1 MNRYATP
8 VLQTSSMQP
17 PTIDDIRAA
26 ARRIQG
32 AVIRTPMLVSRTLS
46 EMIGAEVW
54 LKFEN
59 LQFTAAYK
67 ERGALNK
74 LLQLTDEERSRGVIA
89 ASAGN
94 HAQAVAYHAKRLGIP
109 AVIVMPEPT
118 PTVKVTQTEG
128 HGAKVV
134 LYGQIVDDAFAKA
147 RELAL
152 ENGYVFVHPF
162 DDPQIIA
169 GAGTV
174 GLEML
179 EDAPDL
185 DVITVPIG
193 GGGLMS
199 GVSIAARAL
208 KPDIELIGVEAELYP
223 SMKCAIQ
230 DCNLPLGGDTL
241 AEGIAVKQP
250 GELTSRILKEYAN
263 DVMLVS
269 ERDLERAVAM
279 LVGIEKT
286 VVEGAG
292 AVGLAALMKE
302 PARFAGK
309 KVGLVLCG
317 GNIDMHLL
325 ANVLVRDLVRQGRIA
340 RLHVAAHDQPGAL
353 AAITA
358 KVYEAGVNVI
368 EINHSR
374 IFTRL
379 PAKDT
384 MIEVECEARDP
395 QAIDD
400 VVARLEAAGFR
411 VERASLD

>member
-1 MNRYATP
+1 MEE
-8 VLQTSSMQP
+8 V

-26 ARRIQG
+26 AARIEG

-46 EMIGAEVW
+46 EITGAEIW

-74 LLQLTDEERSRGVIA
+74 LLQLTDEERARGVIA

-109 AVIVMPEPT
+109 AVIVMPVST
-118 PTVKVTQTEG
+118 PTVKVTQTAG
-128 HGAKVV
+128 HGAEVV
-134 LYGQIVDDAFAKA
+134 LHGTVVDDAFDKA
-147 RELAL
+147 RELEL
-152 ENGYVFVHPF
+152 ENGYVFVHAF
-162 DDPQIIA
+162 DDPQVIA

-174 GLEML
+174 GVEMI

-185 DVITVPIG
+185 DCIVVPIG

-199 GVSIAARAL
+199 GIATAARAL
-208 KPDIELIGVEAELYP
+208 KPDIKLIGVEAELYP
-223 SMKCAIQ
+223 SMKCAVEG
-230 DCNLPLGGDTL
+230 CRLPLGGDTL

-250 GELTSRILKEYAN
+250 GVLTRQILKELA
-263 DVMLVS
+263 DDFVLVP
-269 ERDLERAVAM
+269 ERAIEQAVAM

-292 AVGLAALMKE
+292 AAGLAAILDD
-302 PARFAGK
+302 PGRYQGK
-309 KVGLVLCG
+309 KVATVLCG
-317 GNIDMHLL
+317 GNIDTHLL
-325 ANVLVRDLVRQGRIA
+325 ATVLMRDLVRQGRIA
-340 RLHVAAHDQPGAL
+340 RLKIAAEDRPGAL

-358 KVYEAGVNVI
+358 QFHEAGVNII

-374 IFTRL
+374 IFSRL

-384 MIEVECEARDP
+384 MIEVECEARDAK
-395 QAIDD
+395 AIDD
-400 VVARLEAAGFR
+400 VVARLEAVGFV

>member
-1 MNRYATP
+1 M
-8 VLQTSSMQP
+8 LQTTSLQP
-17 PTIDDIRAA
+17 PSIDDIRAA
-26 ARRIQG
+26 AQRIEG
-32 AVIRTPMLVSRTLS
+32 AVIKTPMLISQTLS
-46 EMIGAEVW
+46 EVIGAEVW

-74 LLQLTDEERSRGVIA
+74 LLQLSPEDRARGVIA

-109 AVIVMPEPT
+109 AVIVRPEPT
-118 PTVKVTQTEG
+118 PTVKVTQTAG
-128 HGAKVV
+128 HGAEVV
-134 LYGQIVDDAFAKA
+134 LYGKIVDDAFSKA

-152 ENGYVFVHPF
+152 ENGYVFVHAF
-162 DDPQIIA
+162 DDPQVIA

-179 EDAPDL
+179 EVAPDL
-185 DVITVPIG
+185 DAITIPIG

-223 SMKCAIQ
+223 SMKCAIEG
-230 DCNLPLGGDTL
+230 CALPLGGDTL
-241 AEGIAVKQP
+241 AEGIAVKHP
-250 GELTSRILKEYAN
+250 GELTSRILRELAN
-263 DVMLVS
+263 DVVLVT
-269 ERDLERAVAM
+269 ERDLERAVSM

-286 VVEGAG
+286 VAEGAG
-292 AVGLAALMKE
+292 AAGLAAMLAD
-302 PARFAGK
+302 PARFKGK
-309 KVGLVLCG
+309 KVATMLCG
-317 GNIDMHLL
+317 GNIDTHLL

-411 VERASLD
+411 VERALLD

>member
-1 MNRYATP
+1 MGE
-8 VLQTSSMQP
+8 V
-17 PTIDDIRAA
+17 PTIEDIRAA
-26 ARRIQG
+26 AARIEG
-32 AVIRTPMLVSRTLS
+32 AVIRTPMLMSRTLS
-46 EMIGAEVW
+46 DIVGAEIW

-74 LLQLTDEERSRGVIA
+74 LLALNEEERARGVIA

-109 AVIVMPEPT
+109 VTIVMPVPT
-118 PTVKVTQTEG
+118 PSVKVTQTEG
-128 HGAKVV
+128 HGARVI
-134 LYGQIVDDAFAKA
+134 LHGDMFDDAYAKA
-147 RELAL
+147 REMEL
-152 ENGYVFVHPF
+152 EEGLVFVHPF
-162 DDPQIIA
+162 DDATIVA

-185 DVITVPIG
+185 DCILVPIG

-199 GVSIAARAL
+199 GVATAAKAIR
-208 KPDIELIGVEAELYP
+208 PDITMIGVEAELYP
-223 SMKCAIQ
+223 SMKCAVEG
-230 DCNLPLGGDTL
+230 CNLPLGGDTL

-250 GELTSRILKEYAN
+250 GDLTRRILKELA
-263 DVMLVS
+263 DDIVLVP
-269 ERDLERAVAM
+269 ERALEQAVAM

-292 AVGLAALMKE
+292 AAGLAAILDDPGRYK
-302 PARFAGK
+302 GK
-309 KVGLVLCG
+309 KVATVLCG
-317 GNIDMHLL
+317 GNIDTHLL

-340 RLHVAAHDQPGAL
+340 RLKIAAEDRPGAL
-353 AAITA
+353 ASITA
-358 KVYEAGVNVI
+358 RFHEAGVNII

-374 IFTRL
+374 IFSRL

-384 MIEVECEARDP
+384 MIEVECEARDAK
-395 QAIDD
+395 AIDD
-400 VVARLEAAGFR
+400 VVARLEAAGFV

>member
-1 MNRYATP
+1 M
-8 VLQTSSMQP
+8 LQTSTMQP

-26 ARRIQG
+26 AERVKG
-32 AVIRTPMLVSRTLS
+32 AVVRTPMLVSRTLS
-46 EMIGAEVW
+46 EITGAEIW

-74 LLQLTDEERSRGVIA
+74 LIQLSSDERARGIIA

-109 AVIVMPEPT
+109 ATIVMPENT
-118 PTVKVTQTEG
+118 PTVKVTQTAG
-128 HGAKVV
+128 HGATVV
-134 LYGQIVDDAFAKA
+134 LHGNIVDEAFAKA
-147 RELAL
+147 RERAL
-152 ENGYVFVHPF
+152 ENGYVFIHAF

-174 GLEML
+174 GVEML

-185 DVITVPIG
+185 DAIVVPIG

-199 GVSIAARAL
+199 GVSIAARAI
-208 KPDIELIGVEAELYP
+208 KPDIELIGVEADLYP
-223 SMKCAIQ
+223 SMKCALQ
-230 DCNLPLGGDTL
+230 NCKMPLGGETL
-241 AEGIAVKQP
+241 AEGIAVKHP
-250 GELTSRILKEYAN
+250 GELTSRILAELAN
-263 DVMLVS
+263 DVVLVS

-292 AVGLAALMKE
+292 AAGLAAILSD
-302 PARFAGK
+302 PPRYQGK
-309 KVGLVLCG
+309 KVGTLLCG
-317 GNIDMHLL
+317 GNIDTHLL

-340 RLHVAAHDQPGAL
+340 RLNVAAHDQPGAL

-368 EINHSR
+368 EVNHSR
-374 IFTRL
+374 IFTQL

-384 MIEVECEARDP
+384 MIEVECEARD
-395 QAIDD
+395 ARSIDD

>member
-1 MNRYATP
+1 M
-8 VLQTSSMQP
+8 MQP

-26 ARRIQG
+26 AERIKG

-46 EMIGAEVW
+46 EIIGAEVW

-74 LLQLTDEERSRGVIA
+74 LIQLTPEERKRGVIA

-94 HAQAVAYHAKRLGIP
+94 HAQAVAYHARRLGIP
-109 AVIVMPEPT
+109 AVIVMPEST
-118 PTVKVTQTEG
+118 PTVKVTQTAG
-128 HGAKVV
+128 HGAEVV
-134 LYGQIVDDAFAKA
+134 LHGDMFDDAYAKA

-152 ENGYVFVHPF
+152 EKGYVFVHPF
-162 DDPQIIA
+162 DDPRIIA
-169 GAGTV
+169 GAGTTA
-174 GLEML
+174 LEML
-179 EDAPDL
+179 EAAPDL
-185 DVITVPIG
+185 DTIVVPIG

-199 GVSIAARAL
+199 GVSIASRAI

-223 SMKCAIQ
+223 SMKCAIE
-230 DCNLPLGGDTL
+230 DCHMPLGGDTL

-250 GELTSRILKEYAN
+250 GELTSRILKDNKVSVA
-263 DVMLVS
+263 LVS

-292 AVGLAALMKE
+292 AAGLAAMLADRE
-302 PARFAGK
+302 RFRGR
-309 KVGLVLCG
+309 KVATILCG
-317 GNIDMHLL
+317 GNIDTHLL
-325 ANVLVRDLVRQGRIA
+325 ANVLVRDLVREGRIA

-384 MIEVECEARDP
+384 MIEVECEARD
-395 QAIDD
+395 ARSIDD
-400 VVARLEAAGFR
+400 VVVRLEAAGFR

>member
-1 MNRYATP
+1 M
-8 VLQTSSMQP
+8 MQP

-26 ARRIQG
+26 AVRIDG

-46 EMIGAEVW
+46 EVIGAEVW

-74 LLQLTDEERSRGVIA
+74 LLQLTEEERARGVIA

-109 AVIVMPEPT
+109 AVIVMPEAT
-118 PTVKVTQTEG
+118 PVVKVVQTEG

-134 LYGQIVDDAFAKA
+134 LHGAMFDDAYAKA
-147 RELAL
+147 REL
-152 ENGYVFVHPF
+152 EREKGYVFVHPF
-162 DDPQIIA
+162 DDPQVIA

-174 GLEML
+174 ALELL

-185 DVITVPIG
+185 DAIVVPIG

-199 GVSIAARAL
+199 GVSIAARAI
-208 KPDIELIGVEAELYP
+208 KPDTELIGVEAELYP
-223 SMKCAIQ
+223 SMKCAV
-230 DCNLPLGGDTL
+230 DGCNLPLGGDTL
-241 AEGIAVKQP
+241 AEGIAVKEP
-250 GELTSRILKEYAN
+250 GELTSRILKDLADE
-263 DVMLVS
+263 VMLVP

-279 LVGIEKT
+279 LAGIEKT

-292 AVGLAALMKE
+292 AAGLAAMLNDR
-302 PARFAGK
+302 ARFAGK
-309 KVGLVLCG
+309 KVATILCG
-317 GNIDMHLL
+317 GNIDTHLL

-340 RLHVAAHDQPGAL
+340 RLRVAASDRPGAL

-358 KVYEAGVNVI
+358 KVFEAGANII
-368 EINHSR
+368 EVNHSR

-384 MIEVECEARDP
+384 VIEVECEARDP
-395 QAIDD
+395 AAIDD
-400 VVARLEAAGFR
+400 VVKRLETAGFE
-411 VERASLD
+411 VERAMLD

>member
-1 MNRYATP
+1 M
-8 VLQTSSMQP
+8 LQP

-26 ARRIQG
+26 AKRIEG
-32 AVIRTPMLVSRTLS
+32 AVVRTPMLVSKTLS
-46 EMIGAEVW
+46 EIIGAEVW

-74 LLQLTDEERSRGVIA
+74 LLQLSPEERERGVIA

-109 AVIVMPEPT
+109 ATIIMPANT
-118 PTVKVTQTEG
+118 PTVKVTQTAG
-128 HGAKVV
+128 HGAEVV
-134 LYGQIVDDAFAKA
+134 LHGDMFDDAYAHA

-152 ENGYVFVHPF
+152 EKGYVFVHPF

-169 GAGTV
+169 GAGTTAF
-174 GLEML
+174 EMF

-185 DVITVPIG
+185 DMIVVPIG

-199 GVSIAARAL
+199 GVSIASRAL
-208 KPDIELIGVEAELYP
+208 NPDIQLIGAEAELYP

-230 DCNLPLGGDTL
+230 GVRMPLGGDTL

-263 DVMLVS
+263 DVVLVP

-292 AVGLAALMKE
+292 AAGLAAMLTE
-302 PARFAGK
+302 PERFRGK
-309 KVGLVLCG
+309 KVATILCG
-317 GNIDMHLL
+317 GNIDTHLL
-325 ANVLVRDLVRQGRIA
+325 ANVLVRDLVREGRIA

-374 IFTRL
+374 IFTAL

-384 MIEVECEARDP
+384 LIEVECEARDAS
-395 QAIDD
+395 AIDD

>member
-1 MNRYATP
+1 M
-8 VLQTSSMQP
+8 LQTTSMQP
-17 PTIDDIRAA
+17 PTVDDVRAA
-26 ARRIQG
+26 AVRIHG
-32 AVIRTPMLVSRTLS
+32 AVNRTPMLVSRTLS
-46 EMIGAEVW
+46 EIIGAEVW

-74 LLQLTDEERSRGVIA
+74 LLQLTAEERARGVIA

-94 HAQAVAYHAKRLGIP
+94 HAQAVAYHARRLGIP
-109 AVIVMPEPT
+109 ATIVMPAPT

-128 HGAKVV
+128 HGAHVV
-134 LYGQIVDDAFAKA
+134 LHGDMFDDAYAKA

-152 ENGYVFVHPF
+152 ENGLVFVHPF
-162 DDPQIIA
+162 DDAQIVA
-169 GAGTV
+169 GAGTL

-185 DVITVPIG
+185 DTVVVPIG

-199 GVSIAARAL
+199 GVSIATRAI

-230 DCNLPLGGDTL
+230 GCHMPLGGDTL

-250 GELTSRILKEYAN
+250 GDLTSRILKEYAN

-269 ERDLERAVAM
+269 ERDLERSVAM

-292 AVGLAALMKE
+292 AAGLAAMLSD
-302 PARFAGK
+302 PARFQGK
-309 KVGLVLCG
+309 KVATILCG
-317 GNIDMHLL
+317 GNIDTHLL

-340 RLHVAAHDQPGAL
+340 RLQVAASDQPGAL
-353 AAITA
+353 AAITRQ
-358 KVYEAGVNVI
+358 VYEAGVNII
-368 EINHSR
+368 EVNHSR
-374 IFTRL
+374 IFTQL

-384 MIEVECEARDP
+384 VIEVECEARDP
-395 QAIDD
+395 ASMDD

-411 VERASLD
+411 VHRASLD

>member
-1 MNRYATP
+1 M
-8 VLQTSSMQP
+8 QQQP
-17 PTIDDIRAA
+17 PTIDDIREAA
-26 ARRIQG
+26 LRIEG
-32 AVIRTPMLVSRTLS
+32 AVIHTPMLVSRTLS
-46 EMIGAEVW
+46 EIIGAEVW

-74 LLQLTDEERSRGVIA
+74 LLQLTAEERARGVIA

-109 AVIVMPEPT
+109 ATIVMPEPT
-118 PTVKVTQTEG
+118 PTIKVTQTAS
-128 HGAKVV
+128 HGAQVV
-134 LYGQIVDDAFAKA
+134 LHGDMFDDAYAKA

-152 ENGYVFVHPF
+152 EHGQCFIHPF
-162 DDPQIIA
+162 DDAQIIA

-179 EDAPDL
+179 EAAPDL
-185 DVITVPIG
+185 DTIVVPVG

-199 GVSIAARAL
+199 GIATAARAL
-208 KPDIELIGVEAELYP
+208 RPDIELIGVEAELYP
-223 SMKCAIQ
+223 SMKCAI
-230 DCNLPLGGDTL
+230 DGCHMPLGGDTL

-250 GELTSRILKEYAN
+250 GELTSRILKDLADE
-263 DVMLVS
+263 VVLVP
-269 ERDLERAVAM
+269 ERDIERAVAM
-279 LVGIEKT
+279 LAGIEKT

-292 AVGLAALMKE
+292 AAGLAAML
-302 PARFAGK
+302 ADRGRFAGK
-309 KVGLVLCG
+309 KVATILCG
-317 GNIDMHLL
+317 GNIDTHLL

-340 RLHVAAHDQPGAL
+340 RLHVAAQDQPGAL

-358 KVYEAGVNVI
+358 KVCEAGVNII

-384 MIEVECEARDP
+384 VIEVECEARDP
-395 QAIDD
+395 AAIDD
-400 VVARLEAAGFR
+400 VVARLEAAGFS

>member
-1 MNRYATP
+1 M
-8 VLQTSSMQP
+8 LQTTSLQP
-17 PTIDDIRAA
+17 PSIDDIRAA
-26 ARRIQG
+26 AQRIEG
-32 AVIRTPMLVSRTLS
+32 AVIKTPMLISQTLS
-46 EMIGAEVW
+46 EVIGAEVW

-74 LLQLTDEERSRGVIA
+74 LLQLSPEDRARGVIA

-118 PTVKVTQTEG
+118 PTVKVTQTAG
-128 HGAKVV
+128 HGAEVV
-134 LYGQIVDDAFAKA
+134 LYGKIVDDAFSKA

-152 ENGYVFVHPF
+152 ENGYVFVHAF
-162 DDPQIIA
+162 DDPQVIA

-179 EDAPDL
+179 EVAPDL
-185 DVITVPIG
+185 DAITIPIG

-223 SMKCAIQ
+223 SMKCAIEG
-230 DCNLPLGGDTL
+230 CALPLGGDTL
-241 AEGIAVKQP
+241 AEGIAVKHP
-250 GELTSRILKEYAN
+250 GELTSRILRELAN
-263 DVMLVS
+263 DVVLVT
-269 ERDLERAVAM
+269 ERDLERAVSM

-286 VVEGAG
+286 VAEGAG
-292 AVGLAALMKE
+292 AAGLAAMLAD
-302 PARFAGK
+302 PARFKGK
-309 KVGLVLCG
+309 KVATMLCG
-317 GNIDMHLL
+317 GNIDTHLL

-353 AAITA
+353 AASTA
-358 KVYEAGVNVI
+358 KV
-368 EINHSR
+368 
-374 IFTRL
+374 
-379 PAKDT
+379 
-384 MIEVECEARDP
+384 
-395 QAIDD
+395 
-400 VVARLEAAGFR
+400 
-411 VERASLD
+411 

>member
-1 MNRYATP
+1 MMT
-8 VLQTSSMQP
+8 P
-17 PTIDDIRAA
+17 PTIEDIRAA
-26 ARRIQG
+26 EGRITG
-32 AVIRTPMLVSRTLS
+32 SVVRTPMLKSRTLS
-46 EMIGAEVW
+46 EIIGAEVW

-74 LLQLTDEERSRGVIA
+74 LLQLTPKERKRGVIA

-94 HAQAVAYHAKRLGIP
+94 HAQAVAYHGDRLGIP
-109 AVIVMPEPT
+109 TVIVMPEPT
-118 PTVKVTQTEG
+118 PTIKVTQTAG
-128 HGAKVV
+128 HGAEVI
-134 LYGQIVDDAFAKA
+134 LHGPMFDDAYTYA
-147 RELAL
+147 RQL
-152 ENGYVFVHPF
+152 EREKGYVFVHPF

-169 GAGTV
+169 GAGTL
-174 GLEML
+174 GIEML

-185 DVITVPIG
+185 DTIVVPIG

-199 GVSIAARAL
+199 GVSIAARSI

-223 SMKCAIQ
+223 SMKCAV
-230 DCNLPLGGDTL
+230 DGCKLPLGGDTL
-241 AEGIAVKQP
+241 AEGIAVKEP
-250 GELTSRILKEYAN
+250 GKLTSQILKEMVN
-263 DVMLVS
+263 SIQLVP
-269 ERDLERAVAM
+269 EREIERAVAM

-292 AVGLAALMKE
+292 ASGLAALLAE
-302 PARFAGK
+302 PERYAGK
-309 KVGLVLCG
+309 KVATLLCG
-317 GNIDMHLL
+317 GNLDTHLL

-340 RLHVAAHDQPGAL
+340 RLHIAAQDRPGAL

-358 KVYEAGVNVI
+358 KFHEAGVNII

-374 IFTRL
+374 VFSRL

-384 MIEVECEARDP
+384 MIEVECEARDA
-395 QAIDD
+395 QSIED
-400 VVARLEAAGFR
+400 VIGRLEKAGFQ

>member
-1 MNRYATP
+1 M
-8 VLQTSSMQP
+8 MQP
-17 PTIDDIRAA
+17 PTIEDIRAA
-26 ARRIQG
+26 AGRIQG
-32 AVIRTPMLVSRTLS
+32 SVIRTPMLISRTLS
-46 EMIGAEVW
+46 EILGAEVW

-74 LLQLTDEERSRGVIA
+74 LLQLSPEERARGVIA

-109 AVIVMPEPT
+109 ATIVMPETT
-118 PTVKVTQTEG
+118 PTVKVTQTAG
-128 HGAKVV
+128 HGATVV
-134 LYGQIVDDAFAKA
+134 LYGKIVDDAFAKA

-152 ENGYVFVHPF
+152 ENGYVFIHAF

-185 DVITVPIG
+185 DTIIVPIG

-199 GVSIAARAL
+199 GVSIAARSV
-208 KPDIELIGVEAELYP
+208 KPEIELIGVEAELYP

-230 DCNLPLGGDTL
+230 NCQMPLGGDTL

-250 GELTSRILKEYAN
+250 GELTSRILGEYAN
-263 DVMLVS
+263 DVVLVS
-269 ERDLERAVAM
+269 ERDLERAVSM

-292 AVGLAALMKE
+292 AAGLAAMLSE
-302 PARFAGK
+302 PDRYKGK
-309 KVGLVLCG
+309 KVATLLCG
-317 GNIDMHLL
+317 GNIDTHLL

-368 EINHSR
+368 EVNHSR
-374 IFTRL
+374 IFTQL

-395 QAIDD
+395 ESIDD
-400 VVARLEAAGFR
+400 VVKRLEAAGFR
-411 VERASLD
+411 VERAQLD

>member
-1 MNRYATP
+1 ML
-8 VLQTSSMQP
+8 VP
-17 PTIDDIRAA
+17 PTVDDIRAA
-26 ARRIQG
+26 AERIKG
-32 AVIRTPMLVSRTLS
+32 AVIRTPMLISRTLS
-46 EMIGAEVW
+46 EIIGAEVW

-74 LLQLTDEERSRGVIA
+74 LLQLSAEERARGVIA

-109 AVIVMPEPT
+109 ATIVMPEST
-118 PTVKVTQTEG
+118 PTVKVTQTAG
-128 HGAKVV
+128 HGAQVV
-134 LYGQIVDDAFAKA
+134 LHGDMFDDAYSKA

-152 ENGYVFVHPF
+152 ENGFVFVHPF

-174 GLEML
+174 GLELL

-185 DVITVPIG
+185 DAIVVPIG

-199 GVSIAARAL
+199 GVSIAARAIN
-208 KPDIELIGVEAELYP
+208 PNIEMIGVEAELYP
-223 SMKCAIQ
+223 SMKCAIEGVR
-230 DCNLPLGGDTL
+230 LPLGGDTL
-241 AEGIAVKQP
+241 AEGIAVKHP
-250 GELTSRILKEYAN
+250 GELTSLILADLADE
-263 DVMLVS
+263 VLLVS

-292 AVGLAALMKE
+292 AAGIAAMLANRE
-302 PARFAGK
+302 RFAGK
-309 KVGLVLCG
+309 KVATILCG
-317 GNIDMHLL
+317 GNIDTHLL

-358 KVYEAGVNVI
+358 KVYEAGVNVL

-374 IFTRL
+374 IFTSL

-384 MIEVECEARDP
+384 LIEVECEARDP
-395 QAIDD
+395 ESIDD
-400 VVARLEAAGFR
+400 VVARLEAAGFTVGR
-411 VERASLD
+411 SSLD

>member
-1 MNRYATP
+1 
-8 VLQTSSMQP
+8 MQP
-17 PTIDDIRAA
+17 PTIDDIRDAA
-26 ARRIQG
+26 QRIRG
-32 AVIRTPMLVSRTLS
+32 AVVRTPMLVSRTLS
-46 EMIGAEVW
+46 EVIGAEVW

-134 LYGQIVDDAFAKA
+134 LYGQLVDDAFAKA

-152 ENGYVFVHPF
+152 ENGYTVVHPF
-162 DDPQIIA
+162 DDPKIIA

-179 EDAPDL
+179 EEAPDL
-185 DVITVPIG
+185 DVIIVPIG

-230 DCNLPLGGDTL
+230 HCNLPLGGDTL

-250 GELTSRILKEYAN
+250 GDLTSRILKEYAN

-292 AVGLAALMKE
+292 AAGLAAMLSD
-302 PARFAGK
+302 PARFKGK
-309 KVGLVLCG
+309 KVATLLCG

-395 QAIDD
+395 KAIDD

>member
-1 MNRYATP
+1 M
-8 VLQTSSMQP
+8 LEP

-26 ARRIQG
+26 AERIKR

-46 EMIGAEVW
+46 EIIGAEVW

-74 LLQLTDEERSRGVIA
+74 LLQLTPEERSRGVIA

-109 AVIVMPEPT
+109 ATIVMPATT
-118 PTVKVTQTEG
+118 PTVKVTQTAG
-128 HGAKVV
+128 HGATVV
-134 LYGQIVDDAFAKA
+134 LRGDMFDDAYARA

-152 ENGYVFVHPF
+152 EAGYVFVHPF

-174 GLEML
+174 ALEML

-185 DVITVPIG
+185 DTFVIPIG

-199 GVSIAARAL
+199 GVSIASRAI

-230 DCNLPLGGDTL
+230 HCRMPLGGDTL

-250 GELTSRILKEYAN
+250 GELTSRILREYAD
-263 DVMLVS
+263 DVVLVS

-292 AVGLAALMKE
+292 AAGLAAMLSDR
-302 PARFAGK
+302 ARFKGK
-309 KVGLVLCG
+309 KIATLLCG
-317 GNIDMHLL
+317 GNIDTHLL

-395 QAIDD
+395 ESIAD

-411 VERASLD
+411 VERALLD

>member
-1 MNRYATP
+1 M
-8 VLQTSSMQP
+8 LQTVALQP

-26 ARRIQG
+26 AERIKG
-32 AVIRTPMLVSRTLS
+32 SVIRTPMLVSRTLS
-46 EMIGAEVW
+46 EIIGAEVW

-74 LLQLTDEERSRGVIA
+74 LLQLSQEERARGVIA

-109 AVIVMPEPT
+109 ATIVMPEPT
-118 PTVKVTQTEG
+118 PTVKITQTQG
-128 HGAKVV
+128 HGATVV
-134 LYGQIVDDAFAKA
+134 LHGDMFDDAYAKA

-152 ENGYVFVHPF
+152 EKGYVFVHPF

-169 GAGTV
+169 GAGTLGV
-174 GLEML
+174 EMF
-179 EDAPDL
+179 EDAPEL
-185 DVITVPIG
+185 DTMVIPIG

-199 GVSIAARAL
+199 GVSIAARAI
-208 KPDIELIGVEAELYP
+208 KPDVQMIGVEAELYP
-223 SMKCAIQ
+223 SMKCAIEG
-230 DCNLPLGGDTL
+230 CHLPLGGDTL

-250 GELTSRILKEYAN
+250 GELTSRILKDLAN
-263 DVMLVS
+263 DVMLVP
-269 ERDLERAVAM
+269 ERELERAVAM

-292 AVGLAALMKE
+292 AAGLAAMLFDR
-302 PARFAGK
+302 ARFAGK
-309 KVGLVLCG
+309 KVATVLCG
-317 GNIDMHLL
+317 GNIDTHLL
-325 ANVLVRDLVRQGRIA
+325 ANVLVRDLVRQGRVA
-340 RLHVAAHDQPGAL
+340 RLRVAAHDQPGAL

-368 EINHSR
+368 DIRHSR

-384 MIEVECEARDP
+384 MIEVECEARD
-395 QAIDD
+395 AASIDD
-400 VVARLEAAGFR
+400 VVARLEAGGFT